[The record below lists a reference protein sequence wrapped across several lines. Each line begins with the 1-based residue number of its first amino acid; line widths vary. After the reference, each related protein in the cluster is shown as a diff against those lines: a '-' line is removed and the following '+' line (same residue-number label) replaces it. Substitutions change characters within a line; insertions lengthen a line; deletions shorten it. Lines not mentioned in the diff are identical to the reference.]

1 MKLPCSG
8 VRESEAALE
17 ATASHVDVVA
27 QPGCRSLLDR
37 RSAFD
42 RQVGRVMLRHCKFGF
57 AVHEHSTELVHSLFD
72 ELRRSGLLK
81 HIERVLSEIKSFAKL
96 PHGSVCLVIDPTYY
110 GSPNQEPVRIEMG
123 DDVHIRWDELVRG
136 EMAQANARGIL
147 RLVALI
153 FTCLDTL
160 TDATSSTKILR
171 EAS

>member
-1 MKLPCSG
+1 MESANLKHHSRLRRLTLTSWHSPGADHSWIDEVLSTVKSDVLCAVTVKL
-8 VRESEAALE
+8 
-17 ATASHVDVVA
+17 
-27 QPGCRSLLDR
+27 
-37 RSAFD
+37 
-42 RQVGRVMLRHCKFGF
+42 GF
-57 AVHEHSTELVHSLFD
+57 AVRGYSAEPVHSLFD
-72 ELRRSGLLK
+72 ELRHSGLLK

-96 PHGSVCLVIDPTYY
+96 PDGSVCLVIDPTYY

-136 EMAQANARGIL
+136 EMAQANARGVL